1 MPKWRFDLI
10 KQLVKYSKAN
20 LAAISSD
27 PWTMFRLAVNDFNAN
42 RAQNINLGM
51 VLVLDELMSAYRPR
65 KDKLGGL
72 PNISFI
78 MRKPK
83 PLGTEIKACADGSTG
98 CLTFLELQEGK
109 EPMRLKELAGEL
121 GACTACSV
129 RVAQGAVKGKPG
141 HTILGDSWF
150 ASVKVTAHPPTNAI
164 PTCAVTTFLGFWQYL
179 LMLTF
184 CMCRQL
190 QA

>member
-1 MPKWRFDLI
+1 
-10 KQLVKYSKAN
+10 
-20 LAAISSD
+20 
-27 PWTMFRLAVNDFNAN
+27 
-42 RAQNINLGM
+42 
-51 VLVLDELMSAYRPR
+51 
-65 KDKLGGL
+65 
-72 PNISFI
+72 
-78 MRKPK
+78 
-83 PLGTEIKACADGSTG
+83 
-98 CLTFLELQEGK
+98 
-109 EPMRLKELAGEL
+109 MRLKELAGEL

-190 QA
+190 